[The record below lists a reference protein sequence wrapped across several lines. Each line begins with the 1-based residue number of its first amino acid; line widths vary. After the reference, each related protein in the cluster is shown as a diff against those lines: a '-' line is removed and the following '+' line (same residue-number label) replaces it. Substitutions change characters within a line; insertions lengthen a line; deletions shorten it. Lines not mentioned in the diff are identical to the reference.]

1 MKQTFADE
9 RQLEE
14 KKVDDREETC
24 DKKGGKDENKAL
36 EKKLDQ
42 AFVDGEQGEETEVD
56 DRGELEEV
64 KGRGGEVKAQEN
76 GLKQVSTNWNKQN
89 DMEKEGVRTK
99 REDDIAAQEKD
110 EGDSKKHCQ
119 RHYGPRR

>member
-1 MKQTFADE
+1 MDG

-14 KKVDDREETC
+14 KKVDDQEET
-24 DKKGGKDENKAL
+24 DDMKGGKDENKAL
-36 EKKLDQ
+36 EKNSDQ
-42 AFVDGEQGEETEVD
+42 GFVDVEQGEETEVNN
-56 DRGELEEV
+56 RGELEEV
-64 KGRGGEVKAQEN
+64 KGRGGDVKTQEN

-110 EGDSKKHCQ
+110 EGD
-119 RHYGPRR
+119 

>member
-14 KKVDDREETC
+14 KKVDDREETY
-24 DKKGGKDENKAL
+24 DKKGGKAL

-42 AFVDGEQGEETEVD
+42 AFVDGEQGEETEVNN
-56 DRGELEEV
+56 RGELEEV
-64 KGRGGEVKAQEN
+64 KGRGGDVKAQEN

-89 DMEKEGVRTK
+89 DMEKEGVRGK
-99 REDDIAAQEKD
+99 RKDDIEAQEKD
-110 EGDSKKHCQ
+110 EEDSKKHCQ
-119 RHYGPRR
+119 RQYGPRR